1 MKKHIPSI
9 LTLGNLTCGFLAIV
23 SGDLFL
29 GSVFLLVGILFDTM
43 DGFFARALG
52 VESELGEELDS
63 LADVV
68 SFGVAPAFLYSLI
81 APGDSWLFYIAPVL
95 FLIGS
100 ALRLA
105 KFNTMP
111 KTDYFV
117 GLATP
122 FATLFLIGLFIAVQ
136 YDKNSFIHGL
146 ESPLI
151 YFLIPFILMMLMLSP
166 IKMFSLKSLDK
177 GLSGNILPI
186 LCLLSFAALLIVDF
200 RIAFSS
206 VVIIYVFLSVVDGTF
221 IRH

>member
-1 MKKHIPSI
+1 VKKHIPTI
-9 LTLGNLTCGFLAIV
+9 LTLGNLICGFLAIV

-29 GSVFLLVGILFDTM
+29 GSVLLLIGILFDTM

-63 LADVV
+63 LADVI
-68 SFGVAPAFLYSLI
+68 SFGIAPAYLYTLI
-81 APGDSWLFYIAPVL
+81 APGNSWVFYLAPIL

-122 FATLFLIGLFIAVQ
+122 FATLFLVGLFIAVQ
-136 YDKNSFIHGL
+136 YDKNFFIHGL

-151 YFLIPFILMMLMLSP
+151 YFLIPFVLMMLMLSP
-166 IKMFSLKSLDK
+166 IKMFSLKSLNK
-177 GLSGNILPI
+177 GSSGTILPI
-186 LCLLSFAALLIVDF
+186 VCILCFAALLIVDF
-200 RIAFSS
+200 RIALSS
-206 VVIIYVFLSVVDGTF
+206 VVVIYVLLSLLGGAF
-221 IRH
+221 SRR

>member
-1 MKKHIPSI
+1 MKKHIPTI
-9 LTLGNLTCGFLAIV
+9 LTLGNLICGFLAIV

-29 GSVFLLVGILFDTM
+29 GSVLLLIGILLDTM

-63 LADVV
+63 LADVI
-68 SFGVAPAFLYSLI
+68 SFGIAPAYLYSLI
-81 APGDSWLFYIAPVL
+81 APGDSWVFYLAPIL

-122 FATLFLIGLFIAVQ
+122 FATLFLIGLFIAIQ
-136 YDKNSFIHGL
+136 YDKNFFIHGL

-151 YFLIPFILMMLMLSP
+151 YFVIPFILMMLMLSP
-166 IKMFSLKSLDK
+166 IKMFSLKSLHK
-177 GLSGNILPI
+177 GSSGTILPI
-186 LCLLSFAALLIVDF
+186 LCVLSFAALLIVDF

-206 VVIIYVFLSVVDGTF
+206 VVVIYVLLSVLGGAF
-221 IRH
+221 SRR